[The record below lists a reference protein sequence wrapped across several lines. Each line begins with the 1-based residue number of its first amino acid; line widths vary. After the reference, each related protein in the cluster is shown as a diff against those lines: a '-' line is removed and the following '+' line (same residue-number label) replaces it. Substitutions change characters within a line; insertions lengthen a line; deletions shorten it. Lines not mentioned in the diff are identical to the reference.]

1 MVLLNEP
8 SKFVHVSD
16 LFKLIG
22 VIITLLAWTNVLI
35 TDKVKKKKEDSKI
48 EIIEV

>member
-1 MVLLNEP
+1 MVY
-8 SKFVHVSD
+8 VGD

-22 VIITLLAWTNVLI
+22 VVLTLLARTNVLV
-35 TDKVKKKKEDSKI
+35 TDKVKKEKADKKI